1 MLALYNA
8 AGPGQSLPAGA
19 EEAIRAIQRPVQM
32 QVFVSLSCTMCP
44 ELVAAAQRIASLNP
58 LVSAEAYDLNHF
70 PSLRDQ
76 YEVMS
81 VPCLIIGSGKP
92 VSAKKISSSCWI
104 SSKNMHK
111 YPSGDRKPVLFLSLR
126 RKLSTGAR
134 PFLWKKYLTDPDI
147 PFY

>member
-1 MLALYNA
+1 
-8 AGPGQSLPAGA
+8 
-19 EEAIRAIQRPVQM
+19 
-32 QVFVSLSCTMCP
+32 MCP

-92 VSAKKISSSCWI
+92 VFGKKNIQQLLDLL
-104 SSKNMHK
+104 KEH
-111 YPSGDRKPVLFLSLR
+111 
-126 RKLSTGAR
+126 A
-134 PFLWKKYLTDPDI
+134 
-147 PFY
+147 